1 MRLGILGGTFDPV
14 HYGHLLLA
22 ERCREECRLDQVWFV
37 PAGVP
42 PHKQAQQLTPGV
54 QRAEMLEFAVAGIP
68 EFKVSRCEIQR
79 SGPSYTVETL
89 RELRHVRPGDE
100 LFFLVGADSLIE
112 LPTWREPR
120 EIAELASLIVV
131 RRGSQPAP
139 ELESL
144 VPHLGTEA
152 VSRIQHV
159 EMPAIG
165 LASRD
170 IRARVSAGRSIR
182 FTTPRAVEQY
192 IAEHGLYR
200 PAE

>member
-1 MRLGILGGTFDPV
+1 
-14 HYGHLLLA
+14 
-22 ERCREECRLDQVWFV
+22 
-37 PAGVP
+37 
-42 PHKQAQQLTPGV
+42 
-54 QRAEMLEFAVAGIP
+54 
-68 EFKVSRCEIQR
+68 VSRCEIQR
-79 SGPSYTVETL
+79 TGPSYTVETL
-89 RELRHVRPGDE
+89 RELRHERPDDE

-144 VPHLGTEA
+144 VPQLGAEA

-165 LASRD
+165 LASRE
-170 IRARVSAGRSIR
+170 IRARVRSGHSIR